1 MVWLETFILGEISLQ
16 KHHFWRS
23 FEKSEVLFFLY
34 FFQISLTQGQFW
46 QSLKMSS
53 IIHCD

>member
-1 MVWLETFILGEISLQ
+1 MVWLETFTLGEIPLQ

-34 FFQISLTQGQFW
+34 FFQISLTQGQIR
-46 QSLKMSS
+46 QGLKVSS